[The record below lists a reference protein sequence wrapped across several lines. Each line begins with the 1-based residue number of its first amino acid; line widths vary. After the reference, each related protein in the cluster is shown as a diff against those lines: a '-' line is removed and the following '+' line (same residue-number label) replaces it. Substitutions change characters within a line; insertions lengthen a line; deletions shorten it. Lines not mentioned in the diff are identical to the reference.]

1 MKLKSLF
8 IAFAASAV
16 IIACKGE
23 NTKRGADY
31 EKFKTEM
38 NFTGEKATNFV
49 AITQKYD
56 AERKAVRESMG
67 EHPDR
72 VTLFTKFEEIQ
83 KKQDAEVQQVLTADE
98 FAKYNEFV
106 AKNTR
111 KRSRYNDELL
121 AKIQTEAGLDENQM
135 QVVNAAN
142 NAFEKA
148 FSDAHDVYH
157 GNTELA
163 REYWGKFDAQRK
175 AAIQKALTPEQ
186 YVKFEET
193 VKDVGYKGR
202 E

>member
-8 IAFAASAV
+8 IAVAASVV
-16 IIACKGE
+16 IVACKGE
-23 NTKRGADY
+23 NKKRGADY

-67 EHPDR
+67 EKPDR
-72 VTLFTKFEEIQ
+72 VALFSKFEEIQ
-83 KKQDAEVQQVLTADE
+83 KKQDAEVQQVLTPEE
-98 FAKYNEFV
+98 FAKYNDFV
-106 AKNTR
+106 AKNSR
-111 KRSRYNDELL
+111 KRPRYDDALL
-121 AKIQTEAGLDENQM
+121 AKIKADAGLDDNQM

-163 REYWGKFDAQRK
+163 REYWEKFDAQRK
-175 AAIQKALTPEQ
+175 AAIKKALTAEQ
-186 YVKFEET
+186 YSKFEVA
-193 VKDVGYKGR
+193 VKDISFKGK